1 MKLITLSHIRKEA
14 RDALKN
20 KWGFMAEFTLV
31 FFVVSAVV
39 QGAMSYIFFIPFA
52 ILPVIKYGY
61 SFSMLKIARK
71 EHVDF
76 ETLFVGFSKR
86 FWTIFFAYL
95 VVIVR
100 IILWGLLFI
109 VPGIIAAYSYSQT
122 FYILADK
129 DVNAFEAIQESIDM
143 MKGHKWRRFLLSC
156 SFLGWWILSVFTLF
170 IGCLWLM
177 PYSAVSSAR
186 FYESLRTKKD

>member
-20 KWGFMAEFTLV
+20 KWGFVAEFTLI
-31 FFVVSAVV
+31 FLVVSAVI
-39 QGAMSYIFFIPFA
+39 QGALQYLFFIPFI

-71 EHVDF
+71 EHVDH
-76 ETLFVGFSKR
+76 ETLFVGFSEGLSR
-86 FWTIFFAYL
+86 RIWTIFFAYL
-95 VVIVR
+95 IVMVR

-109 VPGIIAAYSYSQT
+109 IPGIIAAYSYSQT

-129 DVNAFEAIQESIDM
+129 DVNAFEAIDES
-143 MKGHKWRRFLLSC
+143 
-156 SFLGWWILSVFTLF
+156 
-170 IGCLWLM
+170 
-177 PYSAVSSAR
+177 
-186 FYESLRTKKD
+186 KKIKDNIV